1 MDLVTKLYIG
11 RKQDSAGW
19 EGIPVYDC
27 SREEVVLI
35 IVGKGWDQLILRFLA
50 AK

>member
-1 MDLVTKLYIG
+1 MDLVTKLYHG

-27 SREEVVLI
+27 SKKEAVFI
-35 IVGKGWDQLILRFLA
+35 IFGKGLDQLILRVLA
-50 AK
+50 VK